1 MSDPYKVLGL
11 SRDASDEE
19 VKKAYRQL
27 SRKYHPDA
35 NINNPNKDKAEEMF
49 KLVQQAYEQ
58 ITYERQHPYASASSA
73 GSSGGY
79 GSSSYGGNTYG
90 GYHTGYGNADA
101 YRDFEDFFN
110 QAFGGAYYQQAQQAS
125 SDDQSTIRLRAAANY
140 INTGHY
146 AEAIN
151 VLNSIEERSAEWYYY
166 SAVAN
171 SGMGN
176 NVTARQHAQTA
187 VNLAPGNQL
196 YQSLLNRL
204 NSGGQWYQTRRAPY
218 HYSSAGSSGWCLR
231 LCLFNI
237 FLNIFCGRGF
247 FCC

>member
-1 MSDPYKVLGL
+1 MSDPYKVLGV

-58 ITYERQHPYASASSA
+58 ITYERQHPYASASSSA
-73 GSSGGY
+73 GPGY
-79 GSSSYGGNTYG
+79 GSSYGT
-90 GYHTGYGNADA
+90 GYQTGYGNADA
-101 YRDFEDFFN
+101 YQDFADFFN
-110 QAFGGAYYQQAQQAS
+110 QAFGGAYYSQQNQQAQ
-125 SDDQSTIRLRAAANY
+125 SDDQDTIRLRAAANY

-146 AEAIN
+146 AEAVN
-151 VLNSIEERSAEWYYY
+151 TLNSIENRGADWYYY

-176 NVTARQHAQTA
+176 NVTARQHAQMA
-187 VNLAPGNQL
+187 VNLAPDNQL
-196 YQSLLNRL
+196 YQSLLNRV
-204 NSGGQWYQTRRAPY
+204 NSGGQWYQTRREPY
-218 HYSSAGSSGWCLR
+218 RYSSSGSGGWCLR
-231 LCLFNI
+231 LCLFNL

>member
-1 MSDPYKVLGL
+1 MSDPYKVLGV
-11 SRDASDEE
+11 SRDATDEE

-58 ITYERQHPYASASSA
+58 ITYERQHPYASSSSSA
-73 GSSGGY
+73 
-79 GSSSYGGNTYG
+79 SSSYGGNSYG
-90 GYHTGYGNADA
+90 GSSYSYQSGYGNADA

-110 QAFGGAYYQQAQQAS
+110 QAFGGAYYRQQRSQA
-125 SDDQSTIRLRAAANY
+125 SDDQDSVRLRAAANY

-151 VLNSIEERSAEWYYY
+151 VLESIDQRNALWYYY

-176 NVTARQHAQTA
+176 NVTARQHAQMA
-187 VNLAPGNQL
+187 VNLEPGNQL
-196 YQSLLNRL
+196 YQSLLSRL
-204 NSGGQWYQTRRAPY
+204 NSGGQWYQSRRQPY
-218 HYSSAGSSGWCLR
+218 RPATSSTGSWCLR
-231 LCLFNI
+231 LCLLNM
-237 FLNIFCGRGF
+237 FLRIFCGGGF
-247 FCC
+247 ICC